1 MTMSFQILLVATGG
15 ATGAVGRFLVS
26 LLVRSSGAGGF
37 PWATFGVN
45 MAGCLLMGLLIGWLW
60 RLPPGTSEAVRL
72 FGGVGVLGG
81 FTTFSAFS
89 LELFQLIE
97 RRDMWPAL
105 TYAGGSLLGGLI
117 AFAIGLYFVRAV
129 AP

>member
-1 MTMSFQILLVATGG
+1 M
-15 ATGAVGRFLVS
+15 GAVGRFLLS

-37 PWATFGVN
+37 PWATFAVN
-45 MAGCLLMGLLIGWLW
+45 LAGCLLMGALIGWLW
-60 RLPPGTSEAVRL
+60 RLPPGTTEVVRL

-97 RRDMWPAL
+97 RRDMWLAL
-105 TYAGGSLLGGLI
+105 IYAGGSLLGGLI
-117 AFAIGLYFVRAV
+117 AFAIGLYLVRAV

>member
-1 MTMSFQILLVATGG
+1 MTISFQILLVAAGG

-26 LLVRSSGAGGF
+26 FLVRSNGVSGF

-45 MAGCLLMGLLIGWLW
+45 LTGCLLMGLLIGWLW
-60 RLPPGTSEAVRL
+60 RLPPGASEAARL
-72 FGGVGVLGG
+72 FVGVGLLGG

-97 RRDMWPAL
+97 RRDMWHAL
-105 TYAGGSLLGGLI
+105 AYAGGSLLGGLI
-117 AFAIGLYFVRAV
+117 AFSIGFYLVRAV